1 MAVTDTTRSPTWR
14 CDIAGYF
21 ECCSEAFGQLA
32 SIARAI
38 EEQSKDERPGSMQQ
52 LRNLAGAAK
61 RIADDLE
68 NQSDCWRE
76 EITICGV
83 RNE

>member
-14 CDIAGYF
+14 RDIAGYF
-21 ECCSEAFGQLA
+21 ASCSEAFGQLA

-61 RIADDLE
+61 YIADDLE
-68 NQSDCWRE
+68 NMSDCWRE
-76 EITICGV
+76 EITLYGV
-83 RNE
+83 INE